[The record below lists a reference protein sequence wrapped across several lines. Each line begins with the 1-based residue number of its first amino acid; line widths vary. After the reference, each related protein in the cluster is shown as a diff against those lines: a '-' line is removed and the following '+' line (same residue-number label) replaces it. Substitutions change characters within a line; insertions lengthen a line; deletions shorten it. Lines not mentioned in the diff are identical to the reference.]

1 MAAPPRQRKWS
12 FADAFAPR
20 CAEME
25 RGSSPILL
33 MEIARLLTDA
43 TRDIDTVARLGG
55 DEFAII
61 APNLEGT
68 MTVDTI
74 AVRIIKQLSRAMTLK
89 GCLLNT
95 GTSIGLS
102 ECRRDDIDAEALIR
116 MADQALYAAKT
127 EGRGTYHYYDKAMHS
142 AAMAQTLLED
152 DLRLALVREEFE
164 LYYQPQ
170 LRITG
175 DRILRAEAL
184 VRWRHPVRGLLAP
197 GEFIPIAESSALIVE
212 LGEWVLRQS
221 CKQNKAWQDAGLP
234 PLRVAVNISARQF
247 QSDDPAATV
256 ESVLEETGLD
266 PRWLELE
273 ITEGMMIT
281 DTETAATKLERIDDL
296 GVQIAVD
303 DFGTSYSS
311 LAYLKSFPV
320 KRLKVDQ
327 SFVRDLSTD
336 ADDAAIAEAV
346 IRLGHSLNLE
356 VLAEGVET
364 QGHVDF
370 LRAKGCDGLQGFH
383 FSRPLP
389 QHEFVDWVRGG
400 GVLDGFW
407 AAYTGEPMNGLA

>member
-1 MAAPPRQRKWS
+1 M
-12 FADAFAPR
+12 
-20 CAEME
+20 
-25 RGSSPILL
+25 
-33 MEIARLLTDA
+33 
-43 TRDIDTVARLGG
+43 
-55 DEFAII
+55 
-61 APNLEGT
+61 
-68 MTVDTI
+68 
-74 AVRIIKQLSRAMTLK
+74 
-89 GCLLNT
+89 
-95 GTSIGLS
+95 
-102 ECRRDDIDAEALIR
+102 
-116 MADQALYAAKT
+116 
-127 EGRGTYHYYDKAMHS
+127 
-142 AAMAQTLLED
+142 
-152 DLRLALVREEFE
+152 
-164 LYYQPQ
+164 
-170 LRITG
+170 
-175 DRILRAEAL
+175 
-184 VRWRHPVRGLLAP
+184 
-197 GEFIPIAESSALIVE
+197 
-212 LGEWVLRQS
+212 LRQS

-234 PLRVAVNISARQF
+234 PFRVAVNISARQF
-247 QSDDPAATV
+247 QSDDLAATV

-281 DTETAATKLERIDDL
+281 DTEMAATKLERIDDL

-303 DFGTSYSS
+303 DFGTGYSS

-320 KRLKVDQ
+320 RRRKVDQ

-336 ADDAAIAEAV
+336 ADDAAIVEAV

-370 LRAKGCDGLQGFH
+370 LRDKGCDGLQEFH

>member
-1 MAAPPRQRKWS
+1 MARRTDRHVALMLLDLDNFKSINDNFGHPVG
-12 FADAFAPR
+12 DD
-20 CAEME
+20 
-25 RGSSPILL
+25 LL

-61 APNLEGT
+61 APNLEST

-74 AVRIIKQLSRAMTLK
+74 AVRIIQQLSRPMTLK

-95 GTSIGLS
+95 GASIGIS
-102 ECRRDDIDAEALIR
+102 VCPRDDIDAEALIR

-127 EGRGTYHYYDKAMHS
+127 EGRGAYHYYDKAMHS
-142 AAMAQTLLED
+142 AAMAQKRLED

-175 DRILRAEAL
+175 DRILGAEAL
-184 VRWRHPVRGLLAP
+184 VRWRHPARGLLAP

-221 CKQNKAWQDAGLP
+221 CKQNKVWQDTGMSP
-234 PLRVAVNISARQF
+234 FRVAVNISARQF
-247 QSDDPAATV
+247 QSDDLAATV

-266 PRWLELE
+266 PQWLEIE

-296 GVQIAVD
+296 GVQIAID
-303 DFGTSYSS
+303 DFGTGYSS

-370 LRAKGCDGLQGFH
+370 PREKGCDGLQGFH

-407 AAYTGEPMNGLA
+407 AA